1 MSAALAQ
8 IKYPPPSNCSNG
20 ISSSRVEVPALS
32 FSDNRSSNAPIIIIF
47 LASIWLDRFSATTVT
62 SNSFFVSGHPSRPIA
77 ALLSPLRRAIM
88 AEAGQSQAIGGFVPR
103 DDLSIIALSMFAF
116 SAAIHWTHFSRFRW
130 HLSML
135 TLTIGMTVMT
145 VGFGIRLLYARS
157 ASSLGIYVFMNM
169 CILLSPCA
177 FLATDYMLLVR
188 LAYTVDEQARQ
199 RCLPIRPTLI
209 VRLFV
214 GSDITTFILQG
225 CGGGLTAIGG
235 SVGNV
240 GTKISMFG
248 LSLQLLSFA
257 IFTALLLNFG
267 WRLRIEFTDS
277 WRPQAAEPPFKTFS
291 WQPRKDWRVLY
302 FITCATCVGI
312 LIRSVFRI
320 VEFAG
325 GYTGFVSTHEAY
337 FYIFDALPL
346 WIATTL
352 YCFVWP
358 STFLPSP
365 TSRANSTQVPV
376 DSQIL
381 EVKENG
387 EEQRQLL

>member
-1 MSAALAQ
+1 
-8 IKYPPPSNCSNG
+8 
-20 ISSSRVEVPALS
+20 
-32 FSDNRSSNAPIIIIF
+32 
-47 LASIWLDRFSATTVT
+47 
-62 SNSFFVSGHPSRPIA
+62 
-77 ALLSPLRRAIM
+77 M

-116 SAAIHWTHFSRFRW
+116 SAAIHWIHFSRFRR
-130 HLSML
+130 HLFML

-145 VGFGIRLLYARS
+145 VGFGIRLLYTRS
-157 ASSLGIYVFMNM
+157 AGSLGIYVFMNM

-188 LAYTVDEQARQ
+188 LAYTVDEQARR

-225 CGGGLTAIGG
+225 CGGALTAIGG
-235 SVGNV
+235 SVANV
-240 GTKISMFG
+240 GEKISMFG

-267 WRLRIEFTDS
+267 WRLRTEFPDW
-277 WRPQAAEPPFKTFS
+277 WRPQTAEPPFTLFS
-291 WQPRKDWRVLY
+291 WQPCKDWRVLY
-302 FITCATCVGI
+302 FTTCATCVGI

-325 GYTGFVSTHEAY
+325 GYTGFVSIHEGY
-337 FYIFDALPL
+337 FYVFDALPL
-346 WIATTL
+346 WIAMTL

-358 STFLPSP
+358 SRFLPVP
-365 TSRANSTQVPV
+365 TSGVISTQGPA
-376 DSQIL
+376 DADLRIF
-381 EVKENG
+381 EVKKDGDEVSPS
-387 EEQRQLL
+387 